1 MAAPARDVHIF
12 QRERALA
19 EMQAE
24 AIGREVR
31 AILAPVLTRYEDL
44 LREVVE
50 LRAQVDAL
58 RGE

>member
-1 MAAPARDVHIF
+1 MDAPAREVVVVELF
-12 QRERALA
+12 RAVV

-31 AILAPVLTRYEDL
+31 AIFAPVLTRHEDL

-50 LRAQVDAL
+50 LREQVDAL
-58 RGE
+58 RGG